1 MGLLGKIRVC
11 WMVVALTSLCAAAQ
25 VSEDQQNGPIV
36 LVEGSGS
43 GTFTLHNGGNLGP
56 LQLKPGAVGDKT
68 TLAVLN
74 DATVELQ
81 MADDPKQSIPT
92 SIGKD
97 QSLQIR
103 AVVKGVK
110 GASAV
115 TISLFNG
122 AEPLEPLEA
131 TAADAPLNI
140 TISGDGAPASPLVLN
155 PGKPGFVTLKNGDT
169 EAYTLQWRFRY
180 RTLEKCGTVALL
192 GNGSTRLAL
201 EAGSDVYDLSDFI
214 RPSLQTGHLELG
226 LDTGEPCCH
235 GKVPSECSNDKGSEG
250 RPCDKGGPAS
260 GKTPVRKDNPPRA
273 TLPTRDFPVS
283 LTMQRQTATKTT
295 IYDYLYVII
304 CLIIGGII
312 SLLASAVLPN
322 SLRKSEFRRQLR
334 DLANRTTG
342 VSLRVDSN
350 LRVLLRLDRNVIREA
365 LKNTWLFSPAAGAL
379 LDDIERRID
388 QLTKR
393 LRVAERIDD
402 LRGKLEAS
410 YGTSPPSIVEDVNA
424 AIQIAADAMHS
435 YSLSGDDMDVADKS
449 LNEASRALG
458 TLDISA
464 DLAKEIAS
472 KFTELKTRL
481 ANFLPNYSDLK
492 TAMPGVFGILR
503 EPFDDAKKITPR
515 MVYSID
521 YCVAAINTALDFAVV
536 RQEVPQEEQNLPL
549 GPGAAGAQA
558 AAPLR
563 IVVPEP
569 PNEVVNKA
577 RSHQDE
583 LMRLLSSMAW
593 QALREARL
601 LVQEMREDT
610 YEEDVL
616 EELKS
621 NRARVA
627 FETMK
632 ARPYLPINF
641 YVHYLKWGRQT
652 RAAMQRLSFHWT
664 FPGGLEEEG
673 TRVCHYLTG
682 NEKAAGAGRSAE
694 GAGGRPESK
703 SARGLGFL
711 GVYERLF
718 LRFFKPQVHLPLP
731 VEVTVNKRT
740 SLPGEQVTPG
750 PTLKGSIE
758 LEPEESRFDFA
769 RFTAEAL
776 RFAIAFGVALAG
788 LLSGG
793 IEQIAKLDL
802 IAATLAIIGL
812 GFAADAVKN
821 VLTQPSS
828 ATAAKQS
835 SSTSG

>member
-1 MGLLGKIRVC
+1 VGSPGKIQVC
-11 WMVVALTSLCAAAQ
+11 WMVVALTSLSGPAQ
-25 VSEDQQNGPIV
+25 ITVDQQNGPIV
-36 LVEGSGS
+36 LVQGSGS

-68 TLAVLN
+68 TLAVLS
-74 DATVELQ
+74 DATVDLQ
-81 MADDPKQSIPT
+81 MADDPKQSFPT

-103 AVVKGVK
+103 AVVKDVK

-122 AEPLEPLEA
+122 SEPLEALEA

-201 EAGSDVYDLSDFI
+201 EAGSDVYDWSDFI

-226 LDTGEPCCH
+226 LGTGEPCCY
-235 GKVPSECSNDKGSEG
+235 GKVSSECSNDQGSEG
-250 RPCDKGGPAS
+250 RPRDKNDPAS
-260 GKTPVRKDNPPRA
+260 AKTPVRKNNPPHA
-273 TLPTRDFPVS
+273 TLPTRDIPVS

-322 SLRKSEFRRQLR
+322 SLRKSAFRRQLQ

-365 LKNTWLFSPAAGAL
+365 LKNTWLISPAAGAS
-379 LDDIERRID
+379 LDDIESQID

-393 LRVAERIDD
+393 LGIAERIDD

-424 AIQIAADAMHS
+424 ALQMAADAMHS
-435 YSLSGDDMDVADKS
+435 YSLSRDDMDVADKS
-449 LNEASRALG
+449 LDEASRALG

-563 IVVPEP
+563 FVVPEP
-569 PNEVVNKA
+569 PNDVVNKA

-610 YEEDVL
+610 YEVDVL

-641 YVHYLKWGRQT
+641 YVHYLKWGRET

-682 NEKAAGAGRSAE
+682 KEKATGARPSVE
-694 GAGGRPESK
+694 GAARPPETK
-703 SARGLGFL
+703 SASRYGFFGLYERSLLGFF
-711 GVYERLF
+711 R
-718 LRFFKPQVHLPLP
+718 PQRRLPLP

-740 SLPGEQVTPG
+740 SLPGEPVTPG

-769 RFTAEAL
+769 RLTAEGL

-802 IAATLAIIGL
+802 IPATLAIIGL

-828 ATAAKQS
+828 ATAAK
-835 SSTSG
+835 